1 MDFENLIFEKKEK
14 ILLDYLYMENFSQDL
29 NTSEDEILKIQ
40 KELFKKRHNKLP
52 FESFLLL
59 NKTKI
64 FFNNIYSFISNKT
77 FDKINY
83 NNDLEKISHNIFY
96 ELGILKNK
104 GYNIYIIHIP
114 IKNKLFDKN
123 YDDKFAV
130 ITKELSKKND
140 LNFISVEE
148 IFEKL
153 NLNEK
158 LNF

>member
-1 MDFENLIFEKKEK
+1 
-14 ILLDYLYMENFSQDL
+14 MENFSQDL
-29 NTSEDEILKIQ
+29 NTSEDEILK
-40 KELFKKRHNKLP
+40 FKNFSKRDIINCPLKVLHP
-52 FESFLLL
+52 

-83 NNDLEKISHNIFY
+83 NNDLEKISHNIFD
-96 ELGILKNK
+96 ELRFLKNK

-130 ITKELSKKND
+130 ITKLSKKM
-140 LNFISVEE
+140 I
-148 IFEKL
+148 
-153 NLNEK
+153 
-158 LNF
+158 